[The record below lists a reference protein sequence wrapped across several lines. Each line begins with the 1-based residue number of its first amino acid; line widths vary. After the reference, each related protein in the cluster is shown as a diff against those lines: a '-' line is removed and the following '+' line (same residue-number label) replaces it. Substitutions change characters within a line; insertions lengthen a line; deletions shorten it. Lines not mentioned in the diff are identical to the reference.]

1 MIKVNRAII
10 MAAGRGERMNPVTL
24 KTPKPLVSVN
34 GKRMIDSVIDGLH
47 QNGIFEIYIVVGYL
61 REQFL
66 SLEEVYPNV
75 RLIYNPDYA
84 EWNNIASLYAA
95 KEYLSDCMILDG
107 DQIIHDPKA
116 LDPYFELS
124 GYNAVRTEQPTKEW
138 LLQTENGIIKS
149 CSRIGGTGGW
159 QLYSISRWS
168 AEDGAKLRRY
178 VEIEYKKN
186 NRSIY
191 WDDIPI
197 FIYPNEF
204 TLGIHPMKNSDVL
217 EIDTLNELMDAD
229 PSYRGI
235 LVRL

>member
-95 KEYLSDCMILDG
+95 KEYLSDCMILYG

-235 LVRL
+235 LV

>member
-168 AEDGAKLRRY
+168 TEDGAKLRHY

-235 LVRL
+235 LF

>member
-116 LDPYFELS
+116 LDPNFELS

-235 LVRL
+235 LV